1 MIRTRWWLVLSILLA
16 IPAGSCHSNGNECD
30 SCSSDSDCKSGL
42 VCSTFSDGSKRCGSG
57 VGATN
62 CRVR

>member
-1 MIRTRWWLVLSILLA
+1 MIRTRYLLFVMLLLA
-16 IPAGSCHSNGNECD
+16 LPASSCKSTGAECD
-30 SCSSDSDCKSGL
+30 SCSSDADCKSGL
-42 VCSTFSDGSKRCGSG
+42 TCSTFSDGSKRCGSG

>member
-1 MIRTRWWLVLSILLA
+1 MIRTRWWLVLSMLLV
-16 IPAGSCHSNGNECD
+16 IPAGSCRSNGNECD
-30 SCSSDSDCKSGL
+30 SCSSDGDCKSGL

>member
-1 MIRTRWWLVLSILLA
+1 MNRTRYLLLVLILLA
-16 IPAGSCHSNGNECD
+16 LPASACHSSGEECD
-30 SCSSDSDCKSGL
+30 TCSSDGDCKSGL

>member
-1 MIRTRWWLVLSILLA
+1 MMRTRYVLLLLLLLA
-16 IPAGSCHSNGNECD
+16 LPAGSCKSTGEECD
-30 SCSSDSDCKSGL
+30 SCSSDGDCKSGL

>member
-1 MIRTRWWLVLSILLA
+1 MTRTRYLLVVLMLLA
-16 IPAGSCHSNGNECD
+16 IPASSCRSSGDECD

>member
-1 MIRTRWWLVLSILLA
+1 MVRTRHLLLLLLLLA
-16 IPAGSCHSNGNECD
+16 LPASSCKSTGQECD
-30 SCSSDSDCKSGL
+30 SCSADGDCKSGL
-42 VCSTFSDGSKRCGSG
+42 ICSTFSDGSKRCGSG

>member
-1 MIRTRWWLVLSILLA
+1 MKQTRYLLFVLVLLA
-16 IPAGSCHSNGNECD
+16 LPASSCKSTGEECD
-30 SCSSDSDCKSGL
+30 SCSSDGDCKSGL
-42 VCSTFSDGSKRCGSG
+42 VCSTFSDGSKHCGSG

>member
-1 MIRTRWWLVLSILLA
+1 MIRTRYLLFILTLLTV
-16 IPAGSCHSNGNECD
+16 PASSCRSSGGECD
-30 SCSSDSDCKSGL
+30 SCLSDSDCKSGL
-42 VCSTFSDGSKRCGSG
+42 VCSSFSDGSKRCGSG

>member
-1 MIRTRWWLVLSILLA
+1 MIRTRYLLLILMLLTV
-16 IPAGSCHSNGNECD
+16 PASSCRSAGGECD

-42 VCSTFSDGSKRCGSG
+42 VCSSFSDGSKRCGSG

>member
-1 MIRTRWWLVLSILLA
+1 MKRTRYLLFVLLLLA
-16 IPAGSCHSNGNECD
+16 LPASSCKSTGEECD
-30 SCSSDSDCKSGL
+30 SCSSDGDCKSGL
-42 VCSTFSDGSKRCGSG
+42 VCSTFSDGSRHCGSG